1 MVLRQ
6 RFLSAIAFA
15 VAVLSLVCAASRGT
29 AQSASGTSRPGE
41 VNLPLKD
48 YLALVETVERVERER
63 AQKAAQ
69 SEAPLAEVVSQR
81 VSIVL
86 ADEGAETAELTSEFE
101 VLIQGGPKGPVDLP
115 VAGVPLEAVVRT
127 AGPNGV
133 IPATAAVTAGSEGGK
148 VRLVAPAAGRYTVQ
162 VKGSAPLSSSGVR
175 VVSLAAVAAP
185 VASTEID
192 LPADLNWSV
201 PGSIV
206 VDERAEN
213 GRRKVRVT
221 TPRGET
227 PSLVVRRRGDNADA
241 DKLLAQSSILTLVQL
256 GPDGPRRHDVVLYE
270 VSRGSLGSFTVDLP
284 PGLAVE
290 KAGTDEGDVV
300 PVVEA
305 RRLTVHRRS
314 QLRQTGYLVLTS
326 TPSPGAGGASL
337 PLDPVTLEEAPVR
350 ARYLAFSTSVAAE
363 ARPLPESGWRRVDLD
378 DLPAMFRDAL
388 SALDLSAAWRLTGVP
403 TGLAMAVSTLPAAPV
418 LPSVVRLRET
428 TTLLTVDGTLL
439 HRDLLTLRPTAGLS
453 ARIDL
458 VLPPGGVLWS
468 AKVDGLPVR
477 PLTRDN
483 TLSIPLGFDA
493 RKESVVEVVSVL
505 EKAIPKGRSEL
516 ALALPRVA
524 VPVQEH
530 RWRLLL
536 PDGHRYRFR
545 SGDLRPSAAPAAMN
559 AVAKLSR
566 TVSQAELEK
575 IPTSRDP
582 WAVLQKTP
590 GVLVDRIN
598 VGGNESGQQ
607 SMYIGPGGRAN
618 LRGRV
623 VDSQGTALPGVTV
636 TIDSGIPTV
645 GVTDAQGF
653 FTFVALPAGS
663 YTVKAELEGFPA
675 KEYTGVRLSDGET
688 KTVEI
693 KMDIGVADAIT
704 IQREMPPL
712 DLRKVPQP
720 AAPPAFDDAFADE
733 AKSLQQGLVGG
744 VKPLNVAIPEAG
756 KVLLLAGALPPAEVG
771 VELEVRAQKR

>member
-1 MVLRQ
+1 MVLRP
-6 RFLSAIAFA
+6 RFLM
-15 VAVLSLVCAASRGT
+15 AVLTVLVLVLAASPVI
-29 AQSASGTSRPGE
+29 AQETPRPGE
-41 VNLPLKD
+41 VSLPLKD
-48 YLALVETVERVERER
+48 YLVLVETVERVERER

-69 SEAPLAEVVSQR
+69 SEAPLAEVISQR
-81 VSIVL
+81 VGVVL
-86 ADEGAETAELTSEFE
+86 ASEGAETAEITSEFE
-101 VLIQGGPKGPVDLP
+101 VLIQGDPKGPVELP
-115 VAGVPLEAVVRT
+115 MAGVPMETAVRLA
-127 AGPNGV
+127 AGPGM
-133 IPATAAVTAGSEGGK
+133 ADTAAVTASSGWGSM
-148 VRLVAPAAGRYTVQ
+148 RLVASGPGRYTVQ
-162 VKGSAPLSSSGVR
+162 VKGPVRLSNQGIR
-175 VVSLAAVAAP
+175 HLSLPAVAAP

-192 LPADLNWSV
+192 LPADLAWSL

-206 VDERAEN
+206 VDERVEG

-221 TPRGET
+221 APRGEA
-227 PSLVVRRRGDNADA
+227 PILEVRRRGDNGDA

-256 GPDGPRRHDVVLYE
+256 GPEGPRRHDVVLYD
-270 VSRGSLGSFTVDLP
+270 VSRGNLGSFTVDLP
-284 PGLAVE
+284 PGLSIE

-305 RRLTVHRRS
+305 RRLIVHRRA

-326 TPSPGAGGASL
+326 TPSPGAGGL

-363 ARPLPESGWRRVDLD
+363 ARPLPENGWRRVDLD
-378 DLPAMFRDAL
+378 DLPPMFRDAL
-388 SALDLSAAWRLTGVP
+388 SALELSAAWRLTGVP

-439 HRDLLTLRPTAGLS
+439 HRDLLILRPTAGLS

-458 VLPPGGVLWS
+458 VLPPAGILWS

-477 PLTRDN
+477 PLERDG
-483 TLSIPLGFDA
+483 TLSIPLGFDSG
-493 RKESVVEVVSVL
+493 KESVVEVVAVL

-516 ALALPRVA
+516 ALTLPRVA

-545 SGDLRPSAAPAAMN
+545 SGDLRPASGPPAMDV
-559 AVAKLSR
+559 VARPARALSQ
-566 TVSQAELEK
+566 TEMEK
-575 IPTSRDP
+575 IPTARDP
-582 WAVLQKTP
+582 WAVLQSTP
-590 GVLVDRIN
+590 GVLTDRIN

-607 SMYIGPGGRAN
+607 QSMYAGPGGRAN

-623 VDSQGTALPGVTV
+623 VDEHGTALPGVTV
-636 TIDSGIPTV
+636 TIDSGTSTA

-663 YTVKAELEGFPA
+663 YEIKAELEGFSA
-675 KEYTGVRLSDGET
+675 KEYFDLRLSDGET
-688 KTVEI
+688 KSVEI
-693 KMDIGVADAIT
+693 TMDTVVADTIT
-704 IQREMPPL
+704 LSAEPPAL
-712 DLRKVPQP
+712 DLRRRPKPST
-720 AAPPAFDDAFADE
+720 PAFDAFAEE
-733 AKSLQQGLVGG
+733 AKNLQQGLVGG

-756 KVLLLAGALPPAEVG
+756 KVLLLTGVLPPAEVTA
-771 VELEVRAQKR
+771 ELEVRAQKR